1 MENPRLSLE
10 EFKTLFADKFE
21 SPEELLREY
30 ESFLAV
36 FEQLDEAN
44 VPELTAG
51 RKAEIFRQAWQ
62 PAARRRPL
70 AWAWLALLRRPAVTF
85 ALGLVLGGALMLLC
99 IGNQPIAPAAKAAE
113 PPLTMEQSLFTQTYA
128 GEVLKELYPQIE
140 NPKMVVEKTEESS
153 PPQRVLYGTLDEGEI
168 YVVWNL

>member
-1 MENPRLSLE
+1 MKNPRLSLD
-10 EFKTLFADKFE
+10 EFKTLFAGRFE
-21 SPEELLREY
+21 SQEELLREY
-30 ESFLAV
+30 ESFLTV

-51 RKAEIFRQAWQ
+51 QKAEIFRRSWQ
-62 PAARRRPL
+62 PSAPRQPWI
-70 AWAWLALLRRPAVTF
+70 WAWLSLLKRPAVTF
-85 ALGLVLGGALMLLC
+85 ALGLVLGGVLTLVC
-99 IGNQPIAPAAKAAE
+99 IGNQPIVPAAKAAE
-113 PPLTMEQSLFTQTYA
+113 PPFTMEQTRFTQTYT
-128 GEVLKELYPQIE
+128 GRVLQELYPQIE